1 LNDFNESD
9 AWKVGRMNYL
19 DLTLPTPAG
28 NLACDEALLD
38 QAEGQ
43 GGPAVLRFWES
54 PVPFVVLGYANR
66 VAAEVDHAAC
76 REANVPILRRCS
88 GGGTVLQGPGCLNY
102 AVVLP
107 IGEDGPLHSITA
119 TNEFV
124 MHRNREALAAALGK
138 TVNLEGCTDL
148 ALGDVKFS
156 GNAQR
161 RRRQWLLFHGTF
173 LLEGFDVPLM
183 ERCLRPP
190 SRQPGYRA
198 QRSHREFV
206 TKLPLSGDVIRAA
219 LRQAWNAEQPL
230 DSAPHEAI
238 RRLAAERYSQDGW
251 NLKW

>member
-1 LNDFNESD
+1 MR
-9 AWKVGRMNYL
+9 GMNYL

-38 QAEGQ
+38 QAEEQ

-66 VAAEVDHAAC
+66 FAEEVNLAVC
-76 REANVPILRRCS
+76 CEANVSILRRCS

-107 IGEDGPLHSITA
+107 FNEQSPLHSITG
-119 TNEFV
+119 TNAFV
-124 MHRNREALAAALGK
+124 MQRNREALTAALGK
-138 TVNLEGCTDL
+138 SVNVEGYTDL

-161 RRRQWLLFHGTF
+161 RRRNWLLFHGTF
-173 LLEGFDVPLM
+173 LLESFDVALV
-183 ERCLRPP
+183 ERCLRAPP
-190 SRQPGYRA
+190 RQPSYRH
-198 QRSHREFV
+198 QRTHRDFM
-206 TKLPLSGDVIRAA
+206 TRLPLSGETVRAA
-219 LRQAWNAEQPL
+219 LRDVWKANERMSCVHQDQI
-230 DSAPHEAI
+230 D
-238 RRLAAERYSQDGW
+238 RLVAERYSQDEW